1 MNFLRNQ
8 IRYLLAGFILW
19 LPVGIIVVV
28 GYYLFG
34 TLEGVGE
41 DFLGLFLQDRFVY
54 PGLGIALWIMVFLL
68 TGLALKKTR
77 VGYLLSRIPIVGLL
91 FRIGGETMTLE
102 KLIDLSPCLFLYSP
116 TCLSYGWI
124 LSEQEVKLN
133 NDTAHFTLVN
143 VYYPNVPTLVTGQVY
158 TARKETVMKLG
169 NQSREIVDILLYGLR
184 RPVSLRYLPWDDED
198 NEEFKRRAELFG
210 IALGADSTTD
220 SALGS
225 RQLVQV

>member
-1 MNFLRNQ
+1 MNFLRSQ

-19 LPVGIIVVV
+19 LPIGIIVIV

-102 KLIDLSPCLFLYSP
+102 KLIGLSPCLFLYSP

-143 VYYPNVPTLVTGQVY
+143 VYYPNVPTIVTGQVY
-158 TARKETVMKLG
+158 TARKQTVMKLG
-169 NQSREIVDILLYGLR
+169 NQSREIIDVLLYGLR
-184 RPVSLRYLPWDDED
+184 RPVSLQYLPWDDED
-198 NEEFKRRAELFG
+198 KEDFKRRAELFG
-210 IALGADSTTD
+210 IGLGADSTVG

-225 RQLVQV
+225 GQLVQA

>member
-19 LPVGIIVVV
+19 LPIGIIVIV

-102 KLIDLSPCLFLYSP
+102 KLIGLSPCLFLYSP

-133 NDTAHFTLVN
+133 NDTADFTLVN

-158 TARKETVMKLG
+158 TARKQTVMKLG

-210 IALGADSTTD
+210 IALGADSTVG
-220 SALGS
+220 SAIGS
-225 RQLVQV
+225 GQLVWV

>member
-41 DFLGLFLQDRFVY
+41 DFLGLFLHDRFVY
-54 PGLGIALWIMVFLL
+54 PGLGIVLWIMVFLL
-68 TGLALKKTR
+68 SGLALKKTR

-102 KLIDLSPCLFLYSP
+102 KLRGLSPCLFLYSP

-124 LSEQEVKLN
+124 LSEQGVKLN

-143 VYYPNVPTLVTGQVY
+143 VYYPNVPTMVTGQVY

-184 RPVSLRYLPWDDED
+184 RPISLRYLPWDDED

-210 IALGADSTTD
+210 IALGADSTVG

-225 RQLVQV
+225 GQLVQV

>member
-41 DFLGLFLQDRFVY
+41 DFLGLFLHDRFVY
-54 PGLGIALWIMVFLL
+54 PGLGIVLWIMVFLL
-68 TGLALKKTR
+68 SGLALKKTR

-102 KLIDLSPCLFLYSP
+102 KLRGLSPCLFLYSP

-124 LSEQEVKLN
+124 LSKQEVKLN

-210 IALGADSTTD
+210 IALGADSTVG

-225 RQLVQV
+225 GQLVQV